1 MNITDTAELIQS
13 GKTALGIEFGSTQI
27 KAVLIDNQF
36 KPIATGTF
44 QWENS
49 LKDGIWTY
57 SDKEIWSGLRASYQQ
72 LAANV
77 SSKFHVKLEKI
88 GAIGISAM
96 MHGYLAFD
104 HHDHLL
110 VPFRT
115 WRNTITADAAN
126 ELTHLFNFNIP
137 LRWSIAH
144 LYHAILQGEEH
155 VKEIAY
161 ITTLAGYVHWQLS
174 GKKNIGVGDA
184 SGMFPVDKTGSFNS
198 KMLQQFSNLPLVK
211 KYQWKIEDILPKIM
225 KAGQIAGYLTERG
238 AKLLDPTGT
247 LQAGS
252 VMAPPEGDAGTGMIS
267 TNSVRLRT
275 GNISVGTSEFSM
287 VVLDK
292 PLKKV
297 HRDIDIVAT
306 PDGLPVAMV
315 HINNCSSDINAWAN
329 IFKEFAASLGQNLNS
344 NELYSTLF
352 LNTTKSD
359 PDAGGLVN
367 YSYFS
372 GEPVTNTD
380 EGRPLLVRIPNSHFT
395 LANFMLAQLYS
406 AYAPLK
412 IGMDVL
418 TDEENVKTDVMIA
431 QGGLFKTPVVGQQ
444 VLSNILNMPISVM
457 VNASV
462 GGPWGMAV
470 LAKYSEMQADV
481 PLADYL
487 DDQVFLNS
495 ETMALSPEPKGVEG
509 AQKYID
515 RYKLALDLENRAEIL
530 KDEEN

>member
-1 MNITDTAELIQS
+1 MNITDTAELIRS

-27 KAVLIDNQF
+27 KAVLIDGQF
-36 KPIATGTF
+36 NPIATGTF

-57 SDKEIWSGLRASYQQ
+57 TDEEIWSGLRASYKQ

-77 SSKFHVKLEKI
+77 SSKYHVKIEKI
-88 GAIGISAM
+88 NAIGISAM

-104 HHDHLL
+104 QKDQLL

-115 WRNTITADAAN
+115 WRNTITGDAAN
-126 ELTHLFNFNIP
+126 ELTRLFDFNIP

-144 LYHAILQGEEH
+144 LYHAILHDEKH
-155 VKEIAY
+155 VKDIAY
-161 ITTLAGYVHWQLS
+161 MTTLAGYVHWKLS
-174 GKKNIGVGDA
+174 GEKSVGIGDA
-184 SGMFPVDKTGSFNS
+184 SGMFPIDQTGDFNS
-198 KMLQQFSNLPLVK
+198 KMLEQFDNLPQVK
-211 KYQWKIEDILPKIM
+211 KYPWKIRDILPKVLT
-225 KAGQIAGYLTERG
+225 AGQVAGHLTEEG

-247 LQAGS
+247 LQSGS

-315 HINNCSSDINAWAN
+315 HVNNCSSDINAWAE
-329 IFKEFAASLGQNLNS
+329 IFKEFAGRLGRNLS
-344 NELYSTLF
+344 ADELYSTLF

-359 PDAGGLVN
+359 PDAGGMVN

-380 EGRPLLVRIPNSHFT
+380 EGRPMLVRTPNSKFT

-444 VLSNILNMPISVM
+444 VLSNILNLPISVM
-457 VNASV
+457 LNASV

-470 LAKYSEMQADV
+470 LAQYAAQDKSVA
-481 PLADYL
+481 LADYL
-487 DDQVFLNS
+487 DNQVFVNS
-495 ETMALSPEPKGVEG
+495 EMMSLSPEPEGVKG

-515 RYKLALDLENRAEIL
+515 RYKLALELENQAEIL
-530 KDEEN
+530 KDEEE